1 MSNTHCDANEVK
13 VSSFLEE
20 LTELSRRRGVYIEG
34 CGCCGSPRLTL
45 IDETDAARRKYGFAP
60 KHTGFGDELR
70 AWTVLEFL
78 PAHEAEA
85 SEWCRRR
92 GYRVEHLNADGT
104 LVYEDEDAFEVQ
116 TKRTKQWA
124 RPSDKET

>member
-78 PAHEAEA
+78 PAHKAEA

-124 RPSDKET
+124 RPSDKEA